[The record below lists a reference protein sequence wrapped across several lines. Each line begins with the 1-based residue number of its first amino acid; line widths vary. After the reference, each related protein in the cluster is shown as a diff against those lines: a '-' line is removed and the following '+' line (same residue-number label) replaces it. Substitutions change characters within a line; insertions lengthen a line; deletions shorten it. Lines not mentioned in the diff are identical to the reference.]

1 MQGQGLNNPTSV
13 STPGIGTTVA
23 SEIVEPPRDQC
34 GCRRTIRRGSTIPPA
49 DVFWVSTHRPASEII
64 EPPRISCG
72 YRYTDRRG
80 SIIPPADV
88 FWVTSVARLVR
99 LLNPPLRGWVSQTD
113 WGGSTIPPAPG
124 PLGIAASLASEIIEP
139 PRQARPYMYSEG
151 AVPERLNNPTRW
163 RNQCGSRVY
172 IDQRVRDCQAA
183 SRTSPVSSARSAF
196 AAIQR
201 SFKISFLTTR
211 SDAACRRPSLHSGR
225 SAS

>member
-1 MQGQGLNNPTSV
+1 MRLLNPRFSNGYRILFEGLNNPTNGWF
-13 STPGIGTTVA
+13 PGIGWAV
-23 SEIVEPPRDQC
+23 
-34 GCRRTIRRGSTIPPA
+34 
-49 DVFWVSTHRPASEII
+49 
-64 EPPRISCG
+64 
-72 YRYTDRRG
+72 
-80 SIIPPADV
+80 
-88 FWVTSVARLVR
+88 
-99 LLNPPLRGWVSQTD
+99 
-113 WGGSTIPPAPG
+113 
-124 PLGIAASLASEIIEP
+124 ASEIIEP

-151 AVPERLNNPTRW
+151 AVPERLNNPTSARQKGSVSSLVGEIIEPPRDKCGYRRTIRGAHNPTRW
-163 RNQCGSRVY
+163 RNRCGSRVF